1 MKDVPASKYSGKLRV
16 RAAGLLLTDDGLL
29 LVELRSPVSNKL
41 IWTPPG
47 GGVEF
52 GEPIRETLKR
62 EYKEETGLEIVV
74 EELVHINEFI
84 QSEFHA
90 IEFFFKVSTI
100 GGTMNLG
107 NDPEY
112 TSEDQIL
119 KQLAYFKQED
129 LSDIDI
135 KPVFLKKDF
144 WDSKF
149 GGLLQKVRDV
159 EG

>member
-1 MKDVPASKYSGKLRV
+1 MPASIYSGKLRV
-16 RAAGLLLTDDGLL
+16 RAAGLLLTDEGLL
-29 LVELRSPVSNKL
+29 LIELRSPVNNKL

-62 EYKEETGLEIVV
+62 EYKEETGLEIIV

-90 IEFFFKVSTI
+90 IEFFFKVSNI
-100 GGTMNLG
+100 GGTLKLG
-107 NDPEY
+107 NDPEH

-129 LSDIDI
+129 LFEIDV

-144 WDSKF
+144 WDGKSGRLFK
-149 GGLLQKVRDV
+149 
-159 EG
+159 